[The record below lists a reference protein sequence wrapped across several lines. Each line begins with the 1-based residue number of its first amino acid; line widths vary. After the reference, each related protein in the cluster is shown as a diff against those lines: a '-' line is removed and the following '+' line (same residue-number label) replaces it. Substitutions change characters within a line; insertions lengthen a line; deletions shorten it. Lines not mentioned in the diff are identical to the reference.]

1 MIEIFTKN
9 NCQPCRMTKAWFRDK
24 GINFKE
30 TNVDDNLDALA
41 FLIEND
47 LRTLPIVMVNSEV
60 KSLGF
65 MPNRWEDLK

>member
-9 NCQPCRMTKAWFRDK
+9 NCMPCKMTKSWFRDK

-30 TNVDDNLDALA
+30 TNVDDDLDALA

-47 LRTLPIVMVNSEV
+47 LRTLPIVMVDSEV

-65 MPNRWEDLK
+65 MPNRWEDLL

>member
-30 TNVDDNLDALA
+30 TNVDDDLDALA
-41 FLIEND
+41 FLIENN
-47 LRTLPIVMVNSEV
+47 LRTLPIVMVDSEV

-65 MPNRWEDLK
+65 MPNIWEDLL

>member
-9 NCQPCRMTKAWFRDK
+9 NCQPCRMAKAWFRDK

-30 TNVDDNLDALA
+30 TNVDNDLDALA

-47 LRTLPIVMVNSEV
+47 LRTLPIVMVDSEV

-65 MPNRWEDLK
+65 IPNRWEDLL

>member
-9 NCQPCRMTKAWFRDK
+9 NCQPCRMTKNWFLDK

-30 TNVDDNLDALA
+30 TNVDDDLDALA

-47 LRTLPIVMVNSEV
+47 LRTLPIVMVDSEV

-65 MPNRWEDLK
+65 MPNRWEDLL